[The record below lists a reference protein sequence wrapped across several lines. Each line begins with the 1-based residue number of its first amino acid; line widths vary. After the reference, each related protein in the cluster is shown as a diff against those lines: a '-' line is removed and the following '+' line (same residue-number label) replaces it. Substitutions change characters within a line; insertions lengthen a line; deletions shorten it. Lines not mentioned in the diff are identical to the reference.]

1 MVLHVALGSAHGRVD
16 TSREIEQSEGWFRRG
31 PDLVFPF
38 RSKGACSD
46 IRLDKLRSST
56 SIGPTK
62 SVYRVSGAD
71 DGLRDIANPYAS
83 RRRSTLTSRVSV
95 TVQGEIQ
102 MKLVNRLPK

>member
-1 MVLHVALGSAHGRVD
+1 MGEYILRVK
-16 TSREIEQSEGWFRRG
+16 SSSQRAGFAGPRPGVPIQIEGCLFGYSTRQM
-31 PDLVFPF
+31 
-38 RSKGACSD
+38 
-46 IRLDKLRSST
+46 RSST
-56 SIGPTK
+56 SIVPTK